1 MTFTDSETK
10 FVDKAGLDH
19 TIEELKN
26 YVMEQIENIDTGD
39 IDLSDYVTQEQ
50 LQDAL
55 DALDIDIDLSAYATK
70 EELQQAI
77 AGIDLSGYATT
88 EYVDNAIANIPTG
101 GDVDLSDYYTKEEAY
116 NKEEIDNLIPSVTDG
131 KDGEDGFSPT
141 ATVTKEGKTATIT
154 ITDKNGTTTASISD
168 GKDGTGG
175 GGSGGGEVYST
186 EETEVGTWI
195 DGRTI
200 YRKTYVL
207 EGTEINKFK
216 YFDIDTEFD
225 DIISISAIN
234 SYKTSNSISFKPLN
248 ICEYDSY
255 LNISSNSTSN
265 IKDALTKKCQIVYIL
280 KNSAH
285 PMGSFYTWFGSYGGD
300 YHIIYVTIEYTKPIG
315 ETA

>member
-1 MTFTDSETK
+1 MTVTDSETK
-10 FVDKAGLDH
+10 FVDKAGIDH
-19 TIEELKN
+19 TIDELKK
-26 YVMEQIENIDTGD
+26 YVMEQIANIDTGD

-50 LQDAL
+50 LQSAL

-77 AGIDLSGYATT
+77 S
-88 EYVDNAIANIPTG
+88 NI
-101 GDVDLSDYYTKEEAY
+101 DLSDYYTKEETY

-300 YHIIYVTIEYTKPIG
+300 YHIIYVTIEYTKPID